1 MSETTTRPTA
11 GDYAR
16 YSDTVLFDVMYE
28 AGTYLGGCLV
38 ELERR
43 AEAEGD
49 ADSATRWAQE
59 DLELAR
65 ERRGVDARDRQAQIA
80 ALLRWRA
87 RADEL
92 RPILGLDVVG

>member
-11 GDYAR
+11 ADYAE

-28 AGTYLGGCLV
+28 ACTYLGGCLV

-43 AEAEGD
+43 AEAAGD
-49 ADSATRWAQE
+49 TAAKKRWAQE
-59 DLELAR
+59 DMELER

-80 ALLRWRA
+80 ALLRWYA

-92 RPILGLDVVG
+92 CPMLGLGVVG

>member
-1 MSETTTRPTA
+1 MSKTTAVPTA
-11 GDYAR
+11 ADYAE

-43 AEAEGD
+43 AGAAGDTAGEA
-49 ADSATRWAQE
+49 RWAQE
-59 DLELAR
+59 DIEFAR

-80 ALLRWRA
+80 ALLRWRD

-92 RPILGLDVVG
+92 RPMLGLGVVG